1 MSPRLI
7 VGEVSIATD
16 GSPPWPP
23 GRIRSLAKVGLPP
36 PPPGAG
42 FAAAD
47 IGIRAATTRTVAR
60 AAVRRLMLLLSGR
73 GDARVTRRTGNA
85 REDPDRNGYR
95 PRLKPGRALPARG
108 VPLHD

>member
-47 IGIRAATTRTVAR
+47 IGMRAATTRTVAR
-60 AAVRRLMLLLSGR
+60 TAVRRLMLLLSG
-73 GDARVTRRTGNA
+73 AR
-85 REDPDRNGYR
+85 
-95 PRLKPGRALPARG
+95 GRASDPPQRG
-108 VPLHD
+108 MPGKTRIETDIDPG